1 MFTLSWQPPYDW
13 SWMLGF
19 LAARAVDGVE
29 TVGEGFYARSL
40 VVGEHRGLISVS
52 PHLPT
57 HTVQVSVS
65 AGLLP
70 VAPACLA
77 KVSRLFDLDCQ
88 PAQVAAVLGPLGED
102 RPGLRLPGSVDT
114 FEQGV
119 RAILGQLVSVAMAA
133 RLTAKVARRYGE
145 ALPDA
150 PDYVCFPGPETL
162 ALADPLALKA
172 LGMPLRRAE
181 ALIHLAQATL
191 AGKLALAAPPDIEQS
206 VKNLQTFPG
215 IGRWTANYF
224 ALRGWQAKDIFLP
237 DEYLIKQRFAGMTPA
252 QIRRYAERWKPWRSY
267 ALLHIWYTHGWQ
279 PSMDSEI
286 AGIQ

>member
-40 VVGEHRGLISVS
+40 VVGEHRGL
-52 PHLPT
+52 
-57 HTVQVSVS
+57 VSVRPNLSNHTLQITLS

-70 VAPACLA
+70 VASACLA
-77 KVSRLFDLDCQ
+77 KISRLFDLDCQ
-88 PAQVAAVLGPLGED
+88 PAQVAVALGRLGEA

-145 ALPDA
+145 TLPDA
-150 PDYVCFPGPETL
+150 PDYVCFPGPGNAGVGRSVGSES
-162 ALADPLALKA
+162 AGDAASACRSADSSGAGDACGKTCA
-172 LGMPLRRAE
+172 HRAD
-181 ALIHLAQATL
+181 
-191 AGKLALAAPPDIEQS
+191 G
-206 VKNLQTFPG
+206 
-215 IGRWTANYF
+215 Y
-224 ALRGWQAKDIFLP
+224 
-237 DEYLIKQRFAGMTPA
+237 
-252 QIRRYAERWKPWRSY
+252 
-267 ALLHIWYTHGWQ
+267 
-279 PSMDSEI
+279 
-286 AGIQ
+286 

>member
-40 VVGEHRGLISVS
+40 VVGEHRGLVSVR

-88 PAQVAAVLGPLGED
+88 PAQVAAVLG
-102 RPGLRLPGSVDT
+102 
-114 FEQGV
+114 
-119 RAILGQLVSVAMAA
+119 QLVSVAMAA
-133 RLTAKVARRYGE
+133 KLTAKVARRYGE

-237 DEYLIKQRFAGMTPA
+237 DDYLIKQRFAGMTPA

>member
-40 VVGEHRGLISVS
+40 VVGEHRGLVSVR

-162 ALADPLALKA
+162 ALADPLAHRLPARVLLPVPFTANCVNKWVTN
-172 LGMPLRRAE
+172 
-181 ALIHLAQATL
+181 I
-191 AGKLALAAPPDIEQS
+191 LAL
-206 VKNLQTFPG
+206 FPKTV
-215 IGRWTANYF
+215 IT
-224 ALRGWQAKDIFLP
+224 K
-237 DEYLIKQRFAGMTPA
+237 IKA
-252 QIRRYAERWKPWRSY
+252 ICRWKN
-267 ALLHIWYTHGWQ
+267 A
-279 PSMDSEI
+279 
-286 AGIQ
+286 